1 MKCFFVLVFSLIQI
15 PLPVICQENSRDY
28 WIDRYLSVSYP
39 LDHIKINSSFGMRK
53 DPFTGKSARHN
64 GLDLQARNENVMAMF
79 DGTVEKIGSDSRSG
93 NYVVLRHGS
102 YLVSYCHLSR
112 VIAVENESLLAGDVV
127 GITGST
133 GRSTGEH
140 LHITCR
146 YNGELM
152 DPYLLLKAIRNIR
165 KECADALKKDGL
177 TDSARHVFI
186 EKYAAAAIEEQKRFG
201 IPASVTLAQ
210 MALESNW
217 GQSRLAVHDNNYF
230 GIKASARWLAEGR
243 PYSVYDDDK
252 KNEKFCVFEDV
263 FESIEYHSEILMGNR
278 YRRCRQYGED
288 DWYNWLLAIKE
299 CGYATSDTY
308 VRECSK
314 IIRQYDLPRYDRMG
328 L

>member
-1 MKCFFVLVFSLIQI
+1 MKYFFVLVFSLILI

-39 LDHIKINSSFGMRK
+39 LDHIKINSSFGMRR

-64 GLDLQARNENVMAMF
+64 GLDLHARNENVMAMF

-146 YNGELM
+146 Y
-152 DPYLLLKAIRNIR
+152 
-165 KECADALKKDGL
+165 
-177 TDSARHVFI
+177 
-186 EKYAAAAIEEQKRFG
+186 
-201 IPASVTLAQ
+201 
-210 MALESNW
+210 SNW
-217 GQSRLAVHDNNYF
+217 GQSRLAVNDNNYF

-243 PYSVYDDDK
+243 PYSVYDDDR

-278 YRRCRQYGED
+278 YRRCRQYGEE

>member
-1 MKCFFVLVFSLIQI
+1 MNCFYVLVFSLVLI
-15 PLPVICQENSRDY
+15 PLPVICQESSRDY

-39 LDHIKINSSFGMRK
+39 LNHIKVNSSFGMRR
-53 DPFTGKSARHN
+53 DPFTGKPAPHN
-64 GLDLQARNENVMAMF
+64 GLDLHARNESVMAMF
-79 DGTVEKIGSDSRSG
+79 DGTVEKTGSDSRSG
-93 NYVVLRHGS
+93 NYIVLRHGN

-112 VIAVENESLLAGDVV
+112 IFVSENESLLAGDVV

-133 GRSTGEH
+133 GRSTSEH
-140 LHITCR
+140 LHVTCR
-146 YNGELM
+146 YKGELM

-186 EKYAAAAIEEQKRFG
+186 EKYAAAAMEEQKRFG

-217 GQSRLAVHDNNYF
+217 GQSRLAVNDNNFF
-230 GIKASARWLAEGR
+230 GIKASTRWLAEGR
-243 PYSVYDDDK
+243 PYSVYDDDR

-263 FESIEYHSEILMGNR
+263 FESMEYHSEILMGNR

-288 DWYNWLLAIKE
+288 DWLNWLLAIKE

-308 VRECSK
+308 VRECCR